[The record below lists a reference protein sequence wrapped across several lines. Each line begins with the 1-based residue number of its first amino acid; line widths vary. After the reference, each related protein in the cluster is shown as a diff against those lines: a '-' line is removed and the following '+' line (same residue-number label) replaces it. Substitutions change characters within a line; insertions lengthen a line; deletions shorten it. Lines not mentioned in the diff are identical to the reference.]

1 YACAAAA
8 ERTKAAVPQITN
20 KMIRNP
26 RERCINAPERQHV
39 SRRILI
45 RKRLPLSNVT
55 LIPQSRGE
63 QSPELSRGTS
73 REEQSE
79 IFRCAQHDRN
89 YFCGIRAR
97 LISKRIRK

>member
-1 YACAAAA
+1 MTYACAAAA

-39 SRRILI
+39 NRRILI

-55 LIPQSRGE
+55 LIPQSRENNLRKFLEGRLAKNS
-63 QSPELSRGTS
+63 QR
-73 REEQSE
+73 
-79 IFRCAQHDRN
+79 
-89 YFCGIRAR
+89 YFALLNMTETTFAAFERD
-97 LISKRIRK
+97 